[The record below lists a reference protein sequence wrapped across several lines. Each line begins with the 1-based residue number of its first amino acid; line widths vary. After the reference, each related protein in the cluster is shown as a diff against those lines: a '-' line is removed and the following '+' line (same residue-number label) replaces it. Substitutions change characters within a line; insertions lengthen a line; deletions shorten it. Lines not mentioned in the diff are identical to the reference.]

1 MLTRKMQIQALA
13 DRLAGYPVHYSAR
26 SFQEPWRT
34 CWLALEGL
42 SSKGYREALMKALE
56 NNPDQSKILEAL
68 FATRPGHKMHFESL
82 EEIAPNLA
90 PLEWLWPGWLPRGM
104 LTLFGAAPG
113 AGKSFAALDLSW
125 RITTNQG
132 FPDGS
137 PIPNPEVNIVYVD
150 GEAVPQILNDR
161 ALAYGI
167 DRKKLFLLL
176 PDPGEAIDFGQE
188 KYRDRL
194 LDMVATLK
202 PELVIIDSLSSI
214 HSKGQNNIEDVR
226 ELLGF
231 LAQLAEAHRT
241 GMLLIHHIRKPGN
254 GQNMQMFDL
263 TMSDLSGSSYIVA
276 MARVVWGLH
285 VIQTGAAPNP
295 NGPRLL
301 KVLKTNLGPYE
312 RPLSFTFAPLPTQG
326 VTLQWA
332 KDAPGTFQELTKRE
346 ECEQWLLALLAEGP
360 MKPAEVV
367 ELGEQ
372 EGFARNLI
380 YRARRKLSEQ
390 IENTEGKNSPVN
402 QWILAGPR
410 P

>member
-1 MLTRKMQIQALA
+1 MLTKKLQIQALA
-13 DRLAGYPVHYSAR
+13 DRLAGLPVKLSAR

-34 CWLALEGL
+34 CWLALEGVAP
-42 SSKGYREALMKALE
+42 KNFREALLKALE
-56 NNPDQSKILEAL
+56 NIPERDRLLETL
-68 FATRPGHKMHFESL
+68 FITHPGFKMHFDSL
-82 EEIAPNLA
+82 EEIAPHLA

-113 AGKSFAALDLSW
+113 AGKSFVALDLSW

-137 PIPNPEVNIVYVD
+137 PIPNPDGNIVYVD
-150 GEAVPQILNDR
+150 GEAVPQILNER
-161 ALAYGI
+161 ALVYGV
-167 DRKKLFLLL
+167 DRKRLFLLL
-176 PDPGEAIDFGQE
+176 PDPGEAIDFGEE
-188 KYRDRL
+188 KYRERL

-226 ELLGF
+226 DLLSF
-231 LAQLAEAHRT
+231 LAQVAEAHRT

-263 TMSDLSGSSYIVA
+263 TMSDLSGSGYIVA

-285 VIQTGAAPNP
+285 VIQTGPAPSP

-312 RPLSFTFAPLPTQG
+312 DPLGFTFAPLQPKGVYLKWSVEPPQSYQEPTKMEDCK
-326 VTLQWA
+326 T
-332 KDAPGTFQELTKRE
+332 
-346 ECEQWLLALLAEGP
+346 WLVALLAECP
-360 MKPAEVV
+360 RKPADVIV
-367 ELGEQ
+367 AGEG
-372 EGFARNLI
+372 EGFSRNLI
-380 YRARRKLSEQ
+380 YRARRGLSEQ
-390 IENTEGKNSPVN
+390 IENTDGKNSPNN
-402 QWILAGPR
+402 QWRLTE
-410 P
+410 

>member
-1 MLTRKMQIQALA
+1 MLTRKLQIQALS
-13 DRLAGYPVHYSAR
+13 DRLAGYPVLYSAR

-34 CWLALEGL
+34 CWLALEGATVEH
-42 SSKGYREALMKALE
+42 YRETLVKALA
-56 NNPDQSKILEAL
+56 NNPERTKILETL
-68 FATRPGHKMHFESL
+68 FAARPGYKMHFDSL
-82 EEIAPNLA
+82 EEIAPELL
-90 PLEWLWPGWLPRGM
+90 PIEWLWPGWLPRGM

-113 AGKSFAALDLSW
+113 AGKSFVGLDLCW

-137 PIPNPEVNIVYVD
+137 PVPNPDANIVYVD
-150 GEAVPQILNDR
+150 GEAVPQILNER
-161 ALAYGI
+161 ALAYGV
-167 DRKKLFLLL
+167 DRKRLFLLL
-176 PDPGEAIDFGQE
+176 PDPGEAIDFGEE

-194 LDMVATLK
+194 LEMVATLQ

-231 LAQLAEAHRT
+231 LAQVAEAHRT

-263 TMSDLSGSSYIVA
+263 TMSDLSGSGYIVA

-285 VIQTGAAPNP
+285 VIQTGPAVNP

-312 RPLSFTFAPLPTQG
+312 DPLSFTFAPLRPKG
-326 VTLQWA
+326 VTLRWT
-332 KDAPGTFQELTKRE
+332 KDTPGTYQEPTKLE
-346 ECEQWLLALLAEGP
+346 SCKAWLLTLLAEET
-360 MKPAEVV
+360 MKPAEIV
-367 ELGEQ
+367 ELGET
-372 EGFARNLI
+372 EGFARSLI
-380 YRARRKLSEQ
+380 FRARRDLNDQ
-390 IENTEGKNSPVN
+390 IENTEGKNSPQNRWKLVK
-402 QWILAGPR
+402 
-410 P
+410 